1 MTELQRLATSAFFK
15 DCQKEAAT
23 YVENFRGSG
32 FYTLKKENIMYV
44 KGRETDNGAT
54 VFKLVPPSIMQ
65 IAETFHK
72 KYHIIGGTP
81 VYIRTQIL
89 EAGYYMPQI
98 VKRLKALQ
106 DRCALCRRR
115 TQKRLHTIMG
125 TIGSKRLTYNATFR
139 AIQADL
145 VGPLQIKE

>member
-1 MTELQRLATSAFFK
+1 M
-15 DCQKEAAT
+15 
-23 YVENFRGSG
+23 
-32 FYTLKKENIMYV
+32 YTLKKENIMYV
-44 KGRETDNGAT
+44 KGRETENGAT
-54 VFKLVPPSIMQ
+54 VFKLVPPSTMLYTK

-72 KYHIIGGTP
+72 KYHIIGGSP
-81 VYIRTQIL
+81 VYIRTKIL

-98 VKRLKALQ
+98 VQRLKALK

-125 TIGSKRLTYNATFR
+125 TIGSKRLTYNAPFR

-145 VGPLQIKE
+145 VGPLQIKSM